1 MFLSTCKSC
10 CCRWKTRKKAKNQPT
25 NQTNKKNTAPK
36 IVTNVYSPVRIIG
49 QTRKK
54 FQTFFPSSH
63 SDVSGVASWSPRDG
77 GPKAGMRNA
86 EGACSMW
93 MLVWPQMDLE
103 WLVPSPWAH
112 QSLDIG
118 WPSSR
123 KSKRTALKCNGT
135 SVLQEISKHPGLHVS
150 LGLRISTLAPFLIWP
165 QLWII
170 VPLAVWFCRSSDES
184 WDSRVRE
191 KK

>member
-93 MLVWPQMDLE
+93 MPVWPQMDLE
-103 WLVPSPWAH
+103 WLVPCCLLEPTKVWILAGLPRGNPIELYPNAVEPLVCNRFPNTLGSKCPWDWGFQH
-112 QSLDIG
+112 RHLS
-118 WPSSR
+118 
-123 KSKRTALKCNGT
+123 
-135 SVLQEISKHPGLHVS
+135 
-150 LGLRISTLAPFLIWP
+150 
-165 QLWII
+165 
-170 VPLAVWFCRSSDES
+170 
-184 WDSRVRE
+184 
-191 KK
+191 